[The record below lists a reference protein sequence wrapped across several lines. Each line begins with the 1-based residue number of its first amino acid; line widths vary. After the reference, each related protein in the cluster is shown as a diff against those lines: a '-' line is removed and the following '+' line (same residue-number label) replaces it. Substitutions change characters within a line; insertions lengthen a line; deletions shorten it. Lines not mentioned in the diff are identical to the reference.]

1 MAERARILK
10 CSPEPGLRTTGS
22 MKMTTYVVV
31 HGAWHTGELMLAVA
45 EKISAHGHEVHTP
58 TAAGNRPGDGAGI
71 GLDEAIGSIVEFF
84 DREGLRD
91 VVLVGHSYGG
101 MLITGAADRLPPGTI
116 RRLVYWNAF
125 VPNDGESLNDLVPD
139 FFLAMFDDMAKSD
152 GTVMMPF
159 PIWRDA
165 LTNDMTGAASQAAY
179 GKLVAQPYRTF
190 TEKIRLSRPPAA
202 FDIPKSYINFT
213 EDTGMPHTL
222 PWHPRLSQKL
232 GLFRLVQAPGS
243 HEVCFSN
250 PGRAAAA
257 ILEAGQD

>member
-1 MAERARILK
+1 MAIF
-10 CSPEPGLRTTGS
+10 
-22 MKMTTYVVV
+22 VVV

-45 EKISAHGHEVHTP
+45 EHISAHGHEVHTP
-58 TAAGNRPGDGAGI
+58 TAAGNRPGDGVET
-71 GLDEAIGSIVEFF
+71 GLDAAIQSIVEFIE
-84 DREGLRD
+84 REALRD

-101 MLITGAADRLPPGTI
+101 MLITGAADRLPAGTI
-116 RRLVYWNAF
+116 KRLIYWNAF

-139 FFLAMFDDMAKSD
+139 YFLAMFDEMAKQD

-159 PIWRDA
+159 PIWREA
-165 LTNDMTGAASQAAY
+165 LTNDMTGAASRAAY
-179 GKLVAQPYRTF
+179 GRLVAQPYKTF
-190 TEKIRLSRPPAA
+190 TDKIRLSRPPAA

-213 EDTGMPHTL
+213 EDTGMPSSM

-250 PGRAAAA
+250 PGRAADA
-257 ILEAGQD
+257 ILLAGED

>member
-1 MAERARILK
+1 
-10 CSPEPGLRTTGS
+10 
-22 MKMTTYVVV
+22 MTVFVIV
-31 HGAWHTGELMLAVA
+31 HGAWHTGELMLDVA
-45 EKISAHGHEVHTP
+45 EYISAQGHEVHTP
-58 TAAGNRPGDGAGI
+58 TAAGNRLGDSAET
-71 GLDEAIGSIVEFF
+71 GLDAAINSIVDFIAGE
-84 DREGLRD
+84 DLKD

-101 MLITGAADRLPPGTI
+101 MLITGAADRLPQGTI

-139 FFLAMFDDMAKSD
+139 FFLAMFDEMAKQD

-165 LTNDMTGAASQAAY
+165 LTNDMTATASKAAY
-179 GKLVAQPYRTF
+179 SRLIAQPYKTF
-190 TEKIRLSRPPAA
+190 SDKIRLSRPPAS

-213 EDTGMPHTL
+213 EDTGMPSSM
-222 PWHPRLSQKL
+222 PWHPRLSAKL

-250 PGRAAAA
+250 PDRAAEA
-257 ILEAGQD
+257 ILVAGQD

>member
-1 MAERARILK
+1 MATFVI
-10 CSPEPGLRTTGS
+10 
-22 MKMTTYVVV
+22 V

-45 EKISAHGHEVHTP
+45 EEISAQGHEVHTP
-58 TAAGNRPGDGAGI
+58 TAAGNRLGDDPGTS
-71 GLDEAIGSIVEFF
+71 LDAAIQSIVEFF
-84 DREGLRD
+84 DREALQD

-125 VPNDGESLNDLVPD
+125 VPNDGESLNDLVPE
-139 FFLAMFDDMAKSD
+139 FFLAMFDEMAKHN

-159 PIWRDA
+159 PIWREA
-165 LTNDMTGAASQAAY
+165 LTNDMTCEASRAAY
-179 GKLVAQPYRTF
+179 SQLVPQPFSTF
-190 TEKIRLSRPPAA
+190 TDKIRLSRPPAA

-213 EDTGMPHTL
+213 EDTGMPSSM

-250 PGRAAAA
+250 PGRAAEA
-257 ILEAGQD
+257 ILVAGRD

>member
-1 MAERARILK
+1 MA
-10 CSPEPGLRTTGS
+10 
-22 MKMTTYVVV
+22 TYVVV

-45 EKISAHGHEVHTP
+45 EHIAARGHEVHTP
-58 TAAGNRPGDGAGI
+58 TAAGNRPGDSADT
-71 GLDEAIGSIVEFF
+71 GLDDAIQSIVEFF
-84 DREGLRD
+84 KREALRD

-101 MLITGAADRLPPGTI
+101 MLITGAADRLPAGTI

-139 FFLAMFDDMAKSD
+139 FFLAMFDEMAKQD

-165 LTNDMTGAASQAAY
+165 LTNDMTVAESKAAY
-179 GKLVAQPYRTF
+179 GQLVAQPYKTF
-190 TEKIRLSRPPAA
+190 TDKIRLSRPLAA

-213 EDTGMPHTL
+213 EDTGMPSSL

-232 GLFRLVQAPGS
+232 GLYRLVQAPGS

-250 PGRAAAA
+250 PAQAADA
-257 ILEAGQD
+257 IRLAGQD

>member
-1 MAERARILK
+1 MATFVI
-10 CSPEPGLRTTGS
+10 
-22 MKMTTYVVV
+22 V

-45 EKISAHGHEVHTP
+45 EEISAQGHEVHTP
-58 TAAGNRPGDGAGI
+58 TAAGNRLGDDPGTSLNA
-71 GLDEAIGSIVEFF
+71 AIQSIFEFF
-84 DREGLRD
+84 DREALQD

-125 VPNDGESLNDLVPD
+125 VPNDGESLNDLVPE
-139 FFLAMFDDMAKSD
+139 FFLAMFDEMAKHD

-159 PIWRDA
+159 PIWREA
-165 LTNDMTGAASQAAY
+165 LTNDMTGEASSAAY
-179 GKLVAQPYRTF
+179 SQLVPQPYKTF
-190 TEKIRLSRPPAA
+190 TDKIRLSRPPAA

-213 EDTGMPHTL
+213 EDTGMPSSM

-250 PGRAAAA
+250 PGRAADA
-257 ILEAGQD
+257 ILVAGRD

>member
-1 MAERARILK
+1 MATFVI
-10 CSPEPGLRTTGS
+10 
-22 MKMTTYVVV
+22 V

-58 TAAGNRPGDGAGI
+58 TAAGNRLGDDPQT
-71 GLDEAIGSIVEFF
+71 GLDAAIQSIIEFF
-84 DREGLRD
+84 DREALQD

-125 VPNDGESLNDLVPD
+125 VPNDGESLNDLVPE
-139 FFLAMFDDMAKSD
+139 FFLSMFDEMAKHD

-159 PIWRDA
+159 PIWREA
-165 LTNDMTGAASQAAY
+165 LTNDMTGEASQAAY
-179 GKLVAQPYRTF
+179 AQLVPQPYRTF
-190 TEKIRLSRPPAA
+190 TDKIRLSRPPAA

-213 EDTGMPHTL
+213 EDTGMPSAM

-250 PGRAAAA
+250 PGCAADA
-257 ILEAGQD
+257 ILVAGQD